1 MSDIIQL
8 LPDSVA
14 NQIAAGE
21 VVQRP
26 ASAVKELLE
35 NAIDAGAT
43 DLCLI
48 IKNAGKTL
56 IQVIDNGKGMSPTDA
71 RMAFE
76 RHATSKIKSASDLF
90 ALRTM
95 GFRGEA
101 LASIA
106 AISQVE
112 LKTKQAD
119 QDLGTCI
126 VIEGS
131 VVDSQEACST
141 QSGTNLSVKNL
152 FFNVPARRNF
162 LKSNPVETKH
172 IIEEF
177 YRVAMVHPEISFQ
190 FHSEGNE
197 LFNLPKGSF
206 RQRIVSIFGDKYN
219 QRLVP
224 VEEETDI
231 VSISGFVGKPE
242 YAKKTRGE
250 QYFFVNE
257 RFIKSPYLNHAI
269 QIAFDELI
277 TKDQHP
283 SYFLKLEIDPAR
295 IDINIHP
302 TKTEIKFEDER
313 SIYAIIRTS
322 VKQALGKYNIAPS
335 LDFEQESSFN
345 ASLRAPDQIKV
356 PTIEVN
362 PNFNPFE
369 TTSKPPRPSTGSD
382 SFSAQRQR
390 IDTNWQQLYSQED
403 FEKDSPTHTTIE
415 PEENTTILAKWDE
428 TPVQHNHKMVQL
440 HQRYIITQ
448 IKSGAVIIDQ
458 QRAHERILYERF
470 IKALNEKKHA
480 SQRLLFPETIE
491 FSPDD
496 YAMMVGLVDEINQ
509 LGFEI
514 NEFGKNT
521 FVVNAVPVELTENN
535 LKGLL
540 EKLLDQFK
548 LNSDDLRLDKRES
561 LARSLA
567 HNTAI
572 KRGKLLHEDEMQ
584 NLIDEL
590 FSCEM
595 PNNLP
600 NGKPIVITY
609 SIDELD
615 KRFQRT

>member
-26 ASAVKELLE
+26 SSAVKELLE

-43 DLCLI
+43 EISLI

-56 IQVIDNGKGMSPTDA
+56 IQVIDNGKGMSITDA

-76 RHATSKIKSASDLF
+76 RHATSKIKSADDLF

-112 LKTKQAD
+112 LKTKQEGN
-119 QDLGTCI
+119 DLGSRLI
-126 VIEGS
+126 IEGS
-131 VVDSQEACST
+131 VVDSQEPCST
-141 QSGTNLSVKNL
+141 VVGSNLSIKNL

-162 LKSNPVETKH
+162 LKGNPVETKH

-177 YRVAMVHPEISFQ
+177 YRVAMVHPEIICKMY
-190 FHSEGNE
+190 SEGNE
-197 LFNLPKGSF
+197 VFNLSKGSF
-206 RQRIVSIFGDKYN
+206 KQRIVGIFGEKYN

-224 VEEETDI
+224 VEEQTDI
-231 VSISGFVGKPE
+231 VSISGFMGKPE

-250 QYFFVNE
+250 QYFFVND

-269 QIAFDELI
+269 QLAFDELI

-335 LDFEQESSFN
+335 IDFEQETSFT
-345 ASLRAPDQIKV
+345 ASHAVPDRVRV

-369 TTSKPPRPSTGSD
+369 TTQKPPRPSTGGHFD
-382 SFSAQRQR
+382 FKKEKVE
-390 IDTNWQQLYSQED
+390 TNWQSLYSQQD
-403 FEKDSPTHTTIE
+403 FENESPSIPAHSE
-415 PEENTTILAKWDE
+415 PATNVVTANWDE
-428 TPVQHNHKMVQL
+428 TPAQHNHKMVQL
-440 HQRYIITQ
+440 HQRYIMTQ

-458 QRAHERILYERF
+458 ARAHERILYERF
-470 IKALNEKKHA
+470 IKAFNEKKHA

-491 FSPDD
+491 FAPDD
-496 YAMMVGLVDEINQ
+496 FALMTGLVDEINL

-521 FVVNAVPVELTENN
+521 FVVNAVPVELTESN
-535 LKGLL
+535 LTDLL

-548 LNSDDLRLDKRES
+548 LNSDDLKLDKLES

-572 KRGKLLHEDEMQ
+572 KRGKLLHEEEMQ

-590 FSCEM
+590 FACEM

-615 KRFQRT
+615 KRFQRV

>member
-43 DLCLI
+43 EITLI

-56 IQVIDNGKGMSPTDA
+56 IQVIDNGKGMSITDA

-76 RHATSKIKSASDLF
+76 RHATSKIKSADDLF

-112 LKTKQAD
+112 LRSKQANE
-119 QDLGTCI
+119 DLGTRLI
-126 VIEGS
+126 IEGS
-131 VVDSQEACST
+131 VVDSQEPCS
-141 QSGTNLSVKNL
+141 SSVGSNLSVKNL

-177 YRVAMVHPEISFQ
+177 YRVAMVHPDIAFKMYAED
-190 FHSEGNE
+190 NE
-197 LFNLPKGSF
+197 LFNLIKGSF
-206 RQRIVSIFGDKYN
+206 RQRIVGIFGDKYN

-224 VEEETDI
+224 VDEVTDI
-231 VSISGFVGKPE
+231 VSVSGFVGKPE

-250 QYFFVNE
+250 QYFFVND

-269 QIAFDELI
+269 QLAFDELI

-335 LDFEQESSFN
+335 LDFEQETSFT
-345 ASLRAPDQIKV
+345 ASHAAPDQVKV
-356 PTIEVN
+356 PTIDVN

-369 TTSKPPRPSTGSD
+369 TTQKPPKPAVHYPMD
-382 SFSAQRQR
+382 YKKEKV
-390 IDTNWQQLYSQED
+390 DTNWQSLYSQQD
-403 FEKDSPTHTTIE
+403 FEKESPNFESTE
-415 PEENTTILAKWDE
+415 PEVTNVITANWDE
-428 TPVQHNHKMVQL
+428 APTQHNHKMVQL
-440 HQRYIITQ
+440 HQRYIMTQ

-458 QRAHERILYERF
+458 ARAHERILYERF
-470 IKALNEKKHA
+470 VKAFNDKNHA

-491 FSPDD
+491 FAPTDF
-496 YAMMVGLVDEINQ
+496 ALMNGLIEEINQ

-521 FVVNAVPVELTENN
+521 FVVNAVPVELTESN
-535 LKGLL
+535 LADLL

-548 LNSDDLRLDKRES
+548 LHNDDLKLDKRES

-572 KRGKLLHEDEMQ
+572 KRGKLLHEAEMQ

-590 FSCEM
+590 FACEA
-595 PNNLP
+595 PNTLP

-615 KRFQRT
+615 KRFQRL